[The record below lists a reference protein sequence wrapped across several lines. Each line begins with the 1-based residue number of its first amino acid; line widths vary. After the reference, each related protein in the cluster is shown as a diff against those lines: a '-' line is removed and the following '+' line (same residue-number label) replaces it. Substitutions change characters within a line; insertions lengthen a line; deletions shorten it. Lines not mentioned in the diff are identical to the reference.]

1 MEIELQDGTV
11 LDAPDGLSPD
21 QVKTLVQN
29 YSLKNPG
36 VVTRAQAAGV
46 TPQSDL
52 PFGRRFEQGVQ
63 DIGLGAMQLGAH
75 VAPFFAPPPPPGM
88 TEFPADANPAI
99 PGGLQQPMDQAVQA
113 NQAAY
118 TKEREAAGGRGMDI
132 PRLLGNATAT
142 LPLALMT
149 PVPETLPAAM
159 GAGAL
164 GGATMAALEPVT
176 DSSKSFAAQKLLQMG
191 AGGAVG
197 APAGLVGGLVSKAVS
212 PTVSDSAKLL
222 LDKGVSL
229 TPGQRIGPVTAKMED
244 RLTGIPGLGNAIAG
258 AQERGLDSFQRA
270 VQDDVLAP
278 IGVKSPDTIGYD
290 GADAVHKIISSKYD
304 ELLPKLT
311 FHADDQLLNDLGN
324 LSLMASEMPEEQA
337 KRFQDIVTKKVFSR
351 LSKTD
356 MMDGQTWKGVESELN
371 TIKSGLLKDPSFDQR
386 ELGAAINEVLASLR
400 DSLERSNPQY
410 AGELSKLN
418 DSYSRLATLE
428 NATARIGT
436 DDGRFTP
443 SQFLGA
449 VRNSDRSIRKN
460 KFARGEA
467 QMQDLARAGKKVLGA
482 KYPDSGT
489 VGRSIPAAMLLS
501 GAGIAS
507 LGKTAAG
514 LGLASLPY
522 IRPGQMFM
530 SALMAP
536 RPAMRPVANLINRA
550 LLPAGGIGAAAYDL
564 GNP

>member
-1 MEIELQDGTV
+1 
-11 LDAPDGLSPD
+11 
-21 QVKTLVQN
+21 
-29 YSLKNPG
+29 
-36 VVTRAQAAGV
+36 
-46 TPQSDL
+46 
-52 PFGRRFEQGVQ
+52 
-63 DIGLGAMQLGAH
+63 MQLGAH
-75 VAPFFAPPPPPGM
+75 VAPYLTPAPPPGM
-88 TEFPADANPAI
+88 TEFPADADPTL
-99 PGGLQQPMDQAVQA
+99 PQDLQKPMDQAVQE

-118 TKEREAAGGRGMDI
+118 QNARAQAGGRGFDFG
-132 PRLLGNATAT
+132 RLLGNATAT
-142 LPLALMT
+142 LPLALAT

-159 GAGAL
+159 GAGAI
-164 GGATMAALEPVT
+164 GGAAMAALEPVANP
-176 DSSKSFAAQKLLQMG
+176 DKSFAAQKLLQIG

-197 APAGLVGGLVSKAVS
+197 APAGLVGGLMSRAVA

-229 TPGQRIGPVTAKMED
+229 TPGQRVGPMMAKMED
-244 RLTGIPGLGNAIAG
+244 RLTGIPVVGNAIAG

-278 IGVKSPDTIGYD
+278 INVKSPNAVGYD
-290 GADAVHKIISSKYD
+290 GADAVHKIISNKYD

-311 FHADDQLLNDLGN
+311 FRADDQLLNDLGN

-356 MMDGQTWKGVESELN
+356 MMDGQTWKGVESEL
-371 TIKSGLLKDPSFDQR
+371 TGIKSGLLKDSSFDQR

-400 DSLERSNPQY
+400 DSLERNNPKY

-443 SQFLGA
+443 SQFLAA

-522 IRPGQMFM
+522 TRPGQMFM

-536 RPAMRPVANLINRA
+536 RPAMQPVASLINRA
-550 LLPAGGIGAAAYDL
+550 LLPAGAVGAAGYNLA
-564 GNP
+564 NP